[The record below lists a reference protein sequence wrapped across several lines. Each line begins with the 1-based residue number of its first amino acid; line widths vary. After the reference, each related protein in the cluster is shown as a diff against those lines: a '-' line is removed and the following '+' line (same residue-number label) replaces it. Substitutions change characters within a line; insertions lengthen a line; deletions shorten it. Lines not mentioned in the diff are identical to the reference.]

1 MRRREFIS
9 LLGGTALAWPLA
21 AHAQQMRRIGV
32 LISYSENNPEAQAY
46 VAAFRDGLQKYGWQ
60 EGRNVQID
68 YRWAAGDIDRFKSS
82 AAELVRLTPELLFVT
97 GSTALEAVRQ
107 ETSTIPIVFVQ
118 VADPVGLGFVAS
130 LAHPGGNITGFSHFE
145 FSIGGKW
152 LELLKEIAP
161 RVTRVAVMH
170 SPEDPAWSGYFRVIQ
185 SVAPSFGVEASPA
198 GVHDE
203 AEINRVVSAFAHES
217 NGGLIVGTSPINLV
231 HSEEIISLAARYGL
245 PAIYP
250 LRPFAR
256 NGGLMCY
263 GPDIAD
269 LYRGAA
275 SYVDRILRG
284 EKPNDLPVQAP
295 TKYELVIN
303 LKTAKALGLDVPL
316 HLQQLADEVIE

>member
-32 LISYSENNPEAQAY
+32 LISYSESNPEAQAY
-46 VAAFRDGLQKYGWQ
+46 VTAFRDGLQKYGWQ